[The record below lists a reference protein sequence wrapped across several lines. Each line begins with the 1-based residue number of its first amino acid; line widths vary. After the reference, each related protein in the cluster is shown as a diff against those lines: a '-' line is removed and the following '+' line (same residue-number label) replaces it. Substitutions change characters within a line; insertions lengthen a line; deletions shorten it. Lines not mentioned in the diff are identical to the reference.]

1 MWWWCYICCVVMVR
15 ATVWVVM
22 PTNSTSVW
30 MPTTCFIDS
39 CVDDDDMVY
48 SDMVIGNGHDHVL

>member
-1 MWWWCYICCVVMVR
+1 MVR